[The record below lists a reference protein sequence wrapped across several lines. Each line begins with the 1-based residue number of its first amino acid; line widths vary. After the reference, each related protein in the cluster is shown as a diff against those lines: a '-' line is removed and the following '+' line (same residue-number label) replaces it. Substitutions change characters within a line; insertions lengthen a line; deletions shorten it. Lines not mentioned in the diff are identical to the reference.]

1 MPYTGFTLHHTC
13 SHLDLFPVLTMPG
26 WSCLVTGAGG
36 FLGQRIIWML
46 VQEKELQEVR
56 ALDKVFRPETREE
69 FSKLQTKAKVTVLEG
84 DILDAQ
90 YLRRACQGIS
100 VVIHTAAV
108 IDVAGVV
115 PRQTILDVN
124 LKVSFIHELME
135 TNAEIHRETLGRV
148 QKTLLKIG
156 RKNRTQNLLEACVQA
171 SVSAFV
177 FCSSVDVAG
186 PNSYKKVVLNGHEEQ
201 NHESKWPN
209 PYPYSKKMAE
219 KAVLAA
225 NGSILKNG
233 GTLHTCALRPMY
245 IYGERSP
252 FISNIIIMALKN
264 KGILSVTGKFSIA
277 NPVYVGNVAWA
288 HILAVR
294 GLRDPK
300 KSPNIQGQFYY
311 ISDDTPPQSYDDL
324 NYTLSKEWGLRL
336 NSSWSLPL
344 PLLYWLAFL
353 LETVSFLLSPVYR
366 YRPLFNCHLVT
377 LTNSIFTFSY
387 KKAQRDLGYEP
398 LVSWEEAKQKTSQWI
413 GTLVEQHG
421 ETQDTKSQ

>member
-1 MPYTGFTLHHTC
+1 
-13 SHLDLFPVLTMPG
+13 MPG

-36 FLGQRIIWML
+36 FVGQRIIRML

-56 ALDKVFRPETREE
+56 ALDKVFRTETKEE
-69 FSKLQTKAKVTVLEG
+69 FSKLQTKAKVTMLEG

-108 IDVAGVV
+108 IDVSHVL

-124 LKVSFIHELME
+124 LK
-135 TNAEIHRETLGRV
+135 G
-148 QKTLLKIG
+148 
-156 RKNRTQNLLEACVQA
+156 TQNLLEACVQA
-171 SVSAFV
+171 SVPAFIY
-177 FCSSVDVAG
+177 CSTVDVAG
-186 PNSYKKVVLNGHEEQ
+186 PNSYKKIILNGHEEEH
-201 NHESKWPN
+201 HESTWSDA
-209 PYPYSKKMAE
+209 YPYSKRMAE

-252 FISNIIIMALKN
+252 FLSVMILAALKN
-264 KGILSVTGKFSIA
+264 KGILNVTGKYSIA
-277 NPVYVGNVAWA
+277 NPVYVENVAWA
-288 HILAVR
+288 HILAAR

-300 KSPNIQGQFYY
+300 KSQNVQGQFYY
-311 ISDDTPPQSYDDL
+311 ISDDTPHQSYDDL

-336 NSSWSLPL
+336 DSSWSLPL

-353 LETVSFLLSPVYR
+353 LETVSFLLRPFYN
-366 YRPLFNCHLVT
+366 YRPPFNCHLVT
-377 LTNSIFTFSY
+377 LSNSKFAFSY

-398 LVSWEEAKQKTSQWI
+398 LVSWEEAKQKTSEWI
-413 GTLVEQHG
+413 GTLVEQHR
-421 ETQDTKSQ
+421 ETLDTKSQ